1 MKSQKQI
8 FKESLVLSI
17 SLLTLLSST
26 LPSQAAA
33 VDDACTA
40 YNQHNYSD
48 ALKKLDSLPTAQR
61 GAKASYY
68 RGLTLQALHRYGEAI
83 AEYRKVAT
91 QRNDLRLAAMARQ
104 GMVGLARMP
113 KQQAFHESSSP
124 RVSSTS
130 SSNGSSQKIVEGGN
144 WKVVEA
150 GYGAQGENKHGMP
163 ETWTYIKTSNG
174 CGRH

>member
-1 MKSQKQI
+1 MKSEKLTS
-8 FKESLVLSI
+8 KELLVLSI

-26 LPSQAAA
+26 LPSKAAA
-33 VDDACTA
+33 IDDACAA

-48 ALKKLDSLPTAQR
+48 ALKKLDSLPSAQR

-68 RGLTLQALHRYGEAI
+68 RGLTLQALHRYAEAN

-91 QRNDLRLAAMARQ
+91 QRSDLRLAAMARQ
-104 GMVGLARMP
+104 GMVGLAHMP
-113 KQQAFHESSSP
+113 KQQGFHESSSA
-124 RVSSTS
+124 RASST